1 MLKRKISETL
11 KEWKEQP
18 NHSPLVIMGIR
29 QCGKT
34 YISQLFAEGIMDKV
48 NDVWNS
54 LLKEYRSDMVKYA
67 DDKDKLYIRACFN
80 AIPSAQQN
88 RPYCALSRSFLC
100 LVIQYFV
107 SLPTETITCMPRKQ
121 REKIGTEIYHVMM
134 RSINHQDIFENSG
147 DYWKF
152 LDGRG
157 IAD

>member
-34 YISQLFAEGIMDKV
+34 YISQLFAEGNMDKV

-67 DDKDKLYIRACFN
+67 DDKDKPYIRACFN
-80 AIPSAQQN
+80 AIPSTQQT
-88 RPYCALSRSFLC
+88 LLC
-100 LVIQYFV
+100 
-107 SLPTETITCMPRKQ
+107 K
-121 REKIGTEIYHVMM
+121 
-134 RSINHQDIFENSG
+134 N
-147 DYWKF
+147 
-152 LDGRG
+152 
-157 IAD
+157 